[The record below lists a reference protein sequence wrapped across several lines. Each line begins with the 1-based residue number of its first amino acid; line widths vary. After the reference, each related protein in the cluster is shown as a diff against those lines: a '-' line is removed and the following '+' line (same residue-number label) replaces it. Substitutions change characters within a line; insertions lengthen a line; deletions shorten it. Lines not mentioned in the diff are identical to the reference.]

1 MSSTLPKTEP
11 SERIDMEIDTSGL
24 RCPLPLLRAKQALK
38 TMQVGDLL
46 RVIAT
51 DPAAKPDF
59 DAMLRHLPHDMVSY
73 QRVDSTDV
81 DSSYPWMDIIV
92 IRKGGGE

>member
-11 SERIDMEIDTSGL
+11 SERIDVEIDTTGL

-46 RVIAT
+46 QVTAT

-59 DAMLRHLPHDMVSY
+59 DAMLRHLPHEMVNY
-73 QRVDSTDV
+73 QRVDSASA
-81 DSSYPWMDIIV
+81 DSGYPWADIIV
-92 IRKGGGE
+92 IRKGGEG

>member
-11 SERIDMEIDTSGL
+11 SERIDVEIDTNGL

-38 TMQVGDLL
+38 TMQVGEFLQ
-46 RVIAT
+46 VTAT

-59 DAMLRHLPHDMVSY
+59 DAMLRHLPHEMVSY

-81 DSSYPWMDIIV
+81 HSSYPWVDIIV